1 MGLSI
6 CYDTYAQPEIER
18 YYAAQGVSL
27 LVNPTATSRSYADID
42 GDGVKDAKGWEW
54 YYKNRLESIASRDG
68 LTVVSADLVG
78 QGRLC
83 GRRRE
88 PTL

>member
-1 MGLSI
+1 MILQTEWGLMGLSI

-27 LVNPTATSRSYADID
+27 LVNPTATSRSYTDID

-54 YYKNRLESIASRDG
+54 SQES
-68 LTVVSADLVG
+68 
-78 QGRLC
+78 
-83 GRRRE
+83 
-88 PTL
+88 P